1 MALKRINLFIALM
14 LFTSAVPL
22 SALAAEQTP
31 CTKAPEPMHQKE
43 QYEKS
48 MEERLGKIGK
58 ELDELKTKAAD
69 MTEEARK
76 EMSQQIEEVEMK
88 QKLASRKLGEM
99 RKESQKEWKKV
110 ADEMNAAMN
119 ELEAAYEKMKSHM
132 KK

>member
-1 MALKRINLFIALM
+1 MKRINLFIALM
-14 LFTSAVPL
+14 LLLTAVPL

-31 CTKAPEPMHQKE
+31 GTKAPEPVQQKE

-48 MEERLGKIGK
+48 MEERLRIIGK

-76 EMSQQIEEVEMK
+76 EVNQQIEEVEMK
-88 QKLASRKLGEM
+88 QKLASRKLEEI

-110 ADEMNAAMN
+110 AGEMNAAMN

>member
-1 MALKRINLFIALM
+1 MAMKRINLSIALM
-14 LFTSAVPL
+14 LLLTAVPL

-31 CTKAPEPMHQKE
+31 GSKPPEPVQQKE

-48 MEERLGKIGK
+48 MEEHLRKIGK
-58 ELDELKTKAAD
+58 ELDELKTKAAY

-76 EMSQQIEEVEMK
+76 EMSQHIEEVEMK
-88 QKLASRKLGEM
+88 QKLASRKLEEM
-99 RKESQKEWKKV
+99 RKESQKDWKKV

-119 ELEAAYEKMKSHM
+119 ELEAAYEKMKPHM

>member
-1 MALKRINLFIALM
+1 MKMINLFIALM
-14 LFTSAVPL
+14 LLLTAVSL

-31 CTKAPEPMHQKE
+31 GTKTPASVQQKE
-43 QYEKS
+43 HYEKS
-48 MEERLGKIGK
+48 MEERLRKIGK

-76 EMSQQIEEVEMK
+76 EMNQNIEEVEMK
-88 QKLASRKLGEM
+88 QKLASRKLEEM

-119 ELEAAYEKMKSHM
+119 ELEAAYEKTKSHM

>member
-1 MALKRINLFIALM
+1 MKRINQFIALM
-14 LFTSAVPL
+14 LLLAAVPL

-31 CTKAPEPMHQKE
+31 GTKAPETVQQKE

-69 MTEEARK
+69 MTEETRK
-76 EMSQQIEEVEMK
+76 EVNRLIEEVEMK
-88 QKLASRKLGEM
+88 QKLASRKLEEM

-110 ADEMNAAMN
+110 AGEMNAAMN